1 MIEYQYICIKHR
13 IWVDENPELAFD
25 NVLQLSKQAEKK
37 LLKNQ
42 YDEAIILLGTA
53 FETAEIIFD
62 NRLESPQLTTCLT
75 SSAIMLAHA
84 YSMTG
89 QVEAANRLLVKLKH
103 KMQCAINCA
112 VGYATKVA
120 FFKHCSEAI
129 TEANNDITNAIQDNP
144 NHQLSYH

>member
-13 IWVDENPELAFD
+13 AWVDENPKLAFD
-25 NVLQLSKQAEKK
+25 NVLQLNKQAEQK
-37 LLKNQ
+37 LQQNQ

-62 NRLESPQLTTCLT
+62 NRLESPQLTTSIT

-89 QVEAANRLLVKLKH
+89 EAEAANRLLLKVKN
-103 KMQCAINCA
+103 KMQCAITCA

-120 FFKHCSEAI
+120 FLNIALR
-129 TEANNDITNAIQDNP
+129 
-144 NHQLSYH
+144 QLRKLIKISPMLYKVTPVNI